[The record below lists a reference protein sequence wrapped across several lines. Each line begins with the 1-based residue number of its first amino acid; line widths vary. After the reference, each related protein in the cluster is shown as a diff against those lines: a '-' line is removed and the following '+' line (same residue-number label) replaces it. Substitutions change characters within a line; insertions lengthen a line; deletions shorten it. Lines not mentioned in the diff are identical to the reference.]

1 MSLCRVDCDP
11 VVCVCVTRED
21 RDARFLSS
29 RMAIVAAFRS
39 WSGES
44 LSLCHSLQLSIQF
57 GSAGSLCIVG
67 HDLKRTFSICLMPT
81 ALNGSTLKYPSEEN
95 AE

>member
-1 MSLCRVDCDP
+1 MFCLVCYVSLCRVDCDP
-11 VVCVCVTRED
+11 VVCVTRED

-44 LSLCHSLQLSIQF
+44 LSLQLSIQF

-67 HDLKRTFSICLMPT
+67 HDLKLYR
-81 ALNGSTLKYPSEEN
+81 
-95 AE
+95 